1 MGAVRH
7 VQYMVEGCESCETCT
22 YSTWWKVVR
31 AVRHVHVQYMVEGC
45 ESCETCTRTVHGGR
59 LWEL

>member
-1 MGAVRH
+1 MY

-22 YSTWWKVVR
+22 YSTWWEVVG
-31 AVRHVHVQYMVEGC
+31 AVRYV
-45 ESCETCTRTVHGGR
+45 RTVHGGR